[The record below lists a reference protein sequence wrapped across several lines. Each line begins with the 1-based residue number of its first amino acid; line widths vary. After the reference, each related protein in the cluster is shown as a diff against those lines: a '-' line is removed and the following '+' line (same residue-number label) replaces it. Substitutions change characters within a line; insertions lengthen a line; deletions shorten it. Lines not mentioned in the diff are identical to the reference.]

1 MDLFNSKMS
10 FKKEEEQYFDKCI
23 RYNLNNNNNQIII
36 DLPSSFDFENQKKI
50 DIVIRDG
57 LKTKGDVLN
66 FEDIDY
72 DNAILKKYKYVLY
85 GTIFHIDNENVTI
98 SCGGLIVF
106 VSGKIPNIKQFF
118 KKQNV
123 FILIN

>member
-57 LKTKGDVLN
+57 LKTKGDVSS

-72 DNAILKKYKYVLY
+72 NNVILKKYKYVLY
-85 GTIFHIDNENVTI
+85 GTVFHIDDEIVTI

-106 VSGKIPNIKQFF
+106 ISGKIPNIKQFF
-118 KKQNV
+118 QKQNV

>member
-57 LKTKGDVLN
+57 LKTKGDVSS

-85 GTIFHIDNENVTI
+85 GTVFHIDDEIVTI
-98 SCGGLIVF
+98 SCGGLLFLI
-106 VSGKIPNIKQFF
+106 SGKIPNIKQFF
-118 KKQNV
+118 QKQNV
-123 FILIN
+123 FILMN

>member
-36 DLPSSFDFENQKKI
+36 DLPSSFEFGNQKRI
-50 DIVIRDG
+50 EIVIRDG
-57 LKTKGDVLN
+57 LKTKGDVSS

-72 DNAILKKYKYVLY
+72 DNTILKKYKYVLY
-85 GTIFHIDNENVTI
+85 GTIFHIDNETITI

-118 KKQNV
+118 QKQNV
-123 FILIN
+123 FILMN

>member
-23 RYNLNNNNNQIII
+23 RYNLSNNNNQIII

-57 LKTKGDVLN
+57 LKTKGDVSS

-72 DNAILKKYKYVLY
+72 NNVILKKYKYVLY
-85 GTIFHIDNENVTI
+85 GTVFHIDDEIVTI

-106 VSGKIPNIKQFF
+106 ISGKIPNIKQFF
-118 KKQNV
+118 QKQNV